1 MVFLASEYPPHT
13 YGGLGTAVEALSRS
27 LAAGGRDVLV
37 CVPDAGD
44 YATPPPGVSL
54 LPVPV
59 GPATADVDFW
69 LSWCGAVADAV
80 LASHRPVDVVHG
92 HDWMAV
98 PGGLALR
105 RVLQVPVVMTVHL
118 PQSAPSMLL
127 MENVG
132 LAACDGVIVN
142 SEAVR
147 AELAGRGV
155 RADEISL
162 VPNGVDLARFTPAGD
177 DPDPARVLF
186 VGRLVPQKG
195 VDVLIR
201 AFGAVLRRR
210 PDARLVI
217 AGDGQQRLYLERLAR
232 FLGVRDRVDFLGWQP
247 PDRLPALY
255 RAATVTAVPSLYEPF
270 GLVALE
276 AMASGRPVVVAR
288 VGGLAE
294 IVEDGRGG
302 FTVEPGDDLDLASR
316 LAALLSD
323 TSLARSVGAAAR
335 RRAEQYDWAAA
346 AGRTARLYDSLARR
360 RRRAGAV
367 EPVAV
372 IDDLVPPDG
381 DDELRTRLRD
391 VVGGDRAETLEV
403 PSNEL
408 RGCDGC

>member
-27 LAAGGRDVLV
+27 LAAAGRDVLV
-37 CVPDAGD
+37 CVPDADD

-118 PQSAPSMLL
+118 PQAAPSMLL

-147 AELAGRGV
+147 AELARRGV
-155 RADEISL
+155 RAGEISL
-162 VPNGVDLARFTPAGD
+162 VPNGVDLARFTPGLE
-177 DPDPARVLF
+177 DPDPGRVLF

-201 AFGAVLRRR
+201 AFAAVLRRR
-210 PDARLVI
+210 PDAGLVI

-302 FTVEPGDDLDLASR
+302 FRVEPGDDLDLASR
-316 LAALLSD
+316 LAAVLSD
-323 TSLARSVGAAAR
+323 PTLARSAGAAAR

-360 RRRAGAV
+360 RRRAGAG

-381 DDELRTRLRD
+381 DDELRRRLRD
-391 VVGGDRAETLEV
+391 VVRGDRAETLEG
-403 PSNEL
+403 PSNDL